1 MNHRQEEGNLLPKQA
16 YLDILDVKSTIE
28 KNWKLF
34 DKQLHDVWWTS
45 GKAGVTFPPGMLP
58 VLTLDVDT
66 LMGAGQVT
74 SNVWIS
80 SNLRGS
86 K

>member
-58 VLTLDVDT
+58 VLKL
-66 LMGAGQVT
+66 GYGY
-74 SNVWIS
+74 SE
-80 SNLRGS
+80 RGHHGKKALYS
-86 K
+86 

>member
-45 GKAGVTFPPGMLP
+45 GKAGVT
-58 VLTLDVDT
+58 
-66 LMGAGQVT
+66 